1 MKTRLLGGIAA
12 LVVAVIGTVML
23 LIYVQ
28 GADRRALANTET
40 EEVYVVQKEIPAG
53 TAVAKFGDSVAK
65 KAVPRSAV
73 VADSVKSLD
82 DLGNKVSS
90 IEFLPG
96 EQVLTS
102 RMVDPGSLLGRGRV
116 EVPTGLQEVTVKLD
130 IERVVGGNLQAGD
143 TVGVLMSFKPED
155 SAKAPDMTQ
164 LALHKVLVTAVQD
177 GTGTISETATETSQ
191 SDNSSSLNANKKSSA
206 RGTYLVTLA
215 RPATDVE
222 KIVFAVEF
230 GSVYLSKEP
239 VDATQGNSGVM
250 TLGKVIR

>member
-28 GADRRALANTET
+28 GADKRAMANTET

-53 TAVAKFGDSVAK
+53 TAAAKFGDSVEK
-65 KAVPRSAV
+65 KAVPKSAIA
-73 VADSVKSLD
+73 ADSVKSLD
-82 DLGNKVSS
+82 DLGSKVSS
-90 IEFLPG
+90 IEFMPG
-96 EQVLTS
+96 EQVLAS
-102 RMVDPGSLLGRGRV
+102 RMVDPGSLLGRGRW
-116 EVPTGLQEVTVKLD
+116 EVPTGLQEESVKLD

-143 TVGVLMSFKPED
+143 TVGVLMSFKPKDE
-155 SAKAPDMTQ
+155 KAPDMTQ
-164 LALHKVLVTAVQD
+164 LSLHKVLVTAVQD
-177 GTGTISETATETSQ
+177 GTGTISETASETSKP
-191 SDNSSSLNANKKSSA
+191 DNSSSLSGNKKSSA

-230 GSVYLSKEP
+230 GAVYLSKEP
-239 VDATQGNSGVM
+239 TDATQGNSGVM

>member
-12 LVVAVIGTVML
+12 LVVAIIGTVML

-40 EEVYVVQKEIPAG
+40 EEVYIVQKEIPAG
-53 TAVAKFGDSVAK
+53 TAVAKFGDSVVR
-65 KAVPRSAV
+65 KAVPRSAIA
-73 VADSVKSLD
+73 ADSVKSLD

-90 IEFLPG
+90 IEFMPG
-96 EQVLTS
+96 EQVLAS
-102 RMVDPGSLLGRGRV
+102 RMVDPGSQVGRGRV

-130 IERVVGGNLQAGD
+130 IERVVGGNIEAGD
-143 TVGVLMSFKPED
+143 TVGVLLSFKPKD
-155 SAKAPDMTQ
+155 DAAPDMTQ
-164 LALHKVLVTAVQD
+164 LAMHKVLVTAVQD
-177 GTGTISETATETSQ
+177 ASGTIAESSTEQDQ
-191 SDNSSSLNANKKSSA
+191 SASKSSLKSNKNASA

-215 RPATDVE
+215 RPATDIE

-230 GSVYLSKEP
+230 GAVYLSKEP
-239 VDATQGNSGVM
+239 TDATQGNSGVM

>member
-28 GADRRALANTET
+28 GADKRALANTET

-53 TAVAKFGDSVAK
+53 TAVAKFGDSVVK
-65 KAVPRSAV
+65 KAVPRSAI
-73 VADSVKSLD
+73 AEDSVKNLD
-82 DLGNKVSS
+82 DLGSKVSS
-90 IEFLPG
+90 IEFMPG
-96 EQVLTS
+96 EQVLAS
-102 RMVDPGSLLGRGRV
+102 RMVDPGSQVGRGRV

-130 IERVVGGNLQAGD
+130 IERVVGGNIQAGD
-143 TVGVLMSFKPED
+143 TVGVLLSFKPKED
-155 SAKAPDMTQ
+155 KAPDMTQ

-177 GTGTISETATETSQ
+177 ATGSIAESDTEQDQ
-191 SDNSSSLNANKKSSA
+191 SASNSSLKSNKNASA
-206 RGTYLVTLA
+206 KGTYLVTLA

-230 GSVYLSKEP
+230 GAVYLSKEP
-239 VDATQGNSGVM
+239 TDATQGNSGVM